1 MSEEK
6 KQLVDKYTPE
16 IKKLLESGD
25 QEAYNT
31 LKKLDEEMMEL
42 NVKENKLRSAP
53 IQISDRCPPVDP
65 IKRKGEKRRRL
76 LAIMNDSN
84 RDRIAREDAM
94 RDLQDEQREFY
105 DYMEAQHIPVGEVYN
120 IPHITFA
127 SQPSSAGNRQT
138 SNPRTAA
145 GSSTSQSSDAMDI
158 THDWSPGETTRGRK
172 ILAVRSIK
180 LTGRSVHTGEL
191 DQLYKRQEFVVE
203 KEEGSN
209 SMEILTS
216 FDVGRDAVK
225 AYNQLSEDQRW
236 EIAGIEKKFD
246 PMDRERFD
254 DEIQGVAW
262 HPNAKT
268 DINRPWTVVKINID
282 GIPRIVNLTTLR
294 SVRPK
299 READE
304 QVDNFCIQNNLNPPW
319 LHGTGR
325 QIDDGTRRSG
335 RRELQGRDRRERPM
349 LPERE
354 EYDGYAHLGERS
366 FPRGG
371 RERTSE
377 NSERL
382 RSRHSRPYEM
392 RDRRERPMLPETEEY
407 DGYAHLG
414 ERSFPRG
421 GRERSLENSERRP
434 YEMRDPALN
443 ISREPHQTNGAHRQ
457 RPPPVRD
464 APPVPPLPRT
474 RTTDILPGNVREEQH
489 QMGAAVGGQYIT
501 NERYEEGFQT
511 MMQMI
516 RELTVKV
523 DQNLRAQEPVAAAG

>member
-6 KQLVDKYTPE
+6 EQLVDKYTPE

-31 LKKLDEEMMEL
+31 LKKFDKKMMEL
-42 NVKENKLRSAP
+42 NIEENELRSAP

-65 IKRKGEKRRRL
+65 IRRKGEKRRRL

-180 LTGRSVHTGEL
+180 VTGSSVHTGEL

-304 QVDNFCIQNNLNPPW
+304 QVDNFCIQNKLDPPW

-349 LPERE
+349 LPE
-354 EYDGYAHLGERS
+354 
-366 FPRGG
+366 
-371 RERTSE
+371 
-377 NSERL
+377 
-382 RSRHSRPYEM
+382 
-392 RDRRERPMLPETEEY
+392 TEEY

-421 GRERSLENSERRP
+421 GRERNLENSERRP

-464 APPVPPLPRT
+464 APPVPLPPRT

-489 QMGAAVGGQYIT
+489 QTGAAAGGQYIT
-501 NERYEEGFQT
+501 SERYEEGFQT

-516 RELTVKV
+516 QALTVKV
-523 DQNLRAQEPVAAAG
+523 EQNLRAQEPVAAAG